1 MKGQKQ
7 TADITRWT
15 AAQEGQFFERKSAWD
30 RSGARL
36 KQRKAAGIARDVAE
50 TLAAMANA
58 DGGELLIGME
68 DDGAL
73 SGVPHAQDKL
83 RLLLGVPRD
92 RNYVNPVLPCRS
104 RELDTPDG
112 KKLLHFEVD
121 WSPDVH
127 LLADS
132 RCLLRVDDA
141 NSPFASDK
149 VAALKAAKAQGLL
162 ERSYPPG
169 ARLDDL
175 NLELVADELG
185 EAWPGLSLEDALRR
199 YGLIAGRNG
208 HSVPTLAALL
218 LFGREPAQ
226 WHPRCGLDFIRW
238 EGTASKTGAELN
250 IAKRFRIEEP
260 LAVLIRKA
268 REAIQPFIRERQQLH
283 DLFFVEKLEYP
294 TFAWQE
300 AIVNAVAH
308 RDYSLQGAPIEVWM
322 YDDRMEIRSP
332 GLPPAPVTIEAL
344 NRRKRVHFS
353 RNPML
358 VRVLADLQYMRD
370 VGEGVPRI
378 FDEMDRAGCYPP
390 RFEMIGGFVFQV
402 TLRNEPIYDRKTLDW
417 LKQFAKVELSGDQKR
432 MLAYAHAH
440 GDRFTSREFQKVIGT
455 DIYGASNA
463 IKDMIRKGVAR
474 STAKG
479 SRVYEVRPILKAR
492 EDMPRDL
499 KLLLGDLQRQG
510 ELRNADLQSK
520 LGFSRYAAWRALKDW
535 TATGWLDAAGSE
547 VGRGRYY
554 VPGPR
559 LLLQSQ
565 TSQNGPKGATLQSGG
580 ATLSQ
585 SPIASETR
593 ETDAMD
599 EQE

>member
-1 MKGQKQ
+1 MNDQQ
-7 TADITRWT
+7 DIARWT
-15 AAQEGQFFERKSAWD
+15 AAEEGQFFERKSAID
-30 RSGARL
+30 RSGARP
-36 KQRKAAGIARDVAE
+36 KQRTAADIARDIAE

-58 DGGELLIGME
+58 DGGDLVIGIE
-68 DDGAL
+68 DDGSI
-73 SGVPHAQDKL
+73 SGVPHADDKL
-83 RLLLGVPRD
+83 RLLLRVPKD
-92 RNYVNPVLPCRS
+92 RNYITPALPCRS
-104 RELDTPDG
+104 REVEAPDG
-112 KKLLHFEVD
+112 KKLLHFDVD
-121 WSPDVH
+121 WSPDIH

-132 RCLLRVDDA
+132 RCLLRVDDT
-141 NSPFASDK
+141 NSPFGSDK

-162 ERSYPPG
+162 ERSFPPG
-169 ARLDDL
+169 ARMDDL
-175 NLELVADELG
+175 DLELAAAEFSKVWTD
-185 EAWPGLSLEDALRR
+185 LSAEDALRR

-218 LFGREPAQ
+218 LFGREPTR

-238 EGTASKTGAELN
+238 EGTASKTGVDLN

-283 DLFFVEKLEYP
+283 DLFFIEKLEYP

-332 GLPPAPVTIEAL
+332 GLPPAPVTVEAL
-344 NRRKRVHFS
+344 NHRRRVHFS

-390 RFEMIGGFVFQV
+390 RFEIVGGFVFEM
-402 TLRNEPIYDRKTLDW
+402 TLRNEPIYDRKTLEW
-417 LKQFAKVELSGDQKR
+417 LKQFTEVELSGDQKR

-455 DIYGASNA
+455 DIYGASSA

-474 STAKG
+474 STGKG
-479 SRVYEVRPILKAR
+479 SRMYEVKEPFKQHPDTPTELAY
-492 EDMPRDL
+492 
-499 KLLLGDLQRQG
+499 LLPVLQRQG
-510 ELRNADLQSK
+510 SVSNTDVRRIGGVARNTAARILSDLVAAEWLVFSK
-520 LGFSRYAAWRALKDW
+520 KKGLGAK
-535 TATGWLDAAGSE
+535 
-547 VGRGRYY
+547 YY
-554 VPGPR
+554 PGAR
-559 LLLQSQ
+559 LLH
-565 TSQNGPKGATLQSGG
+565 
-580 ATLSQ
+580 Q
-585 SPIASETR
+585 SPIAPENR
-593 ETDAMD
+593 ETGAMD
-599 EQE
+599 RETGAMEPEK

>member
-1 MKGQKQ
+1 MRTPDQP
-7 TADITRWT
+7 DIARL
-15 AAQEGQFFERKSAWD
+15 AAAEEGQFFERKSALD
-30 RSGARL
+30 RSGARP
-36 KQRKAAGIARDVAE
+36 KQRKAADIARDIAE

-58 DGGELLIGME
+58 DGGELVIGVE

-92 RNYVNPVLPCRS
+92 RNYVNPVLPCQA
-104 RELDTPDG
+104 REVDGPDG
-112 KKLLHFEVD
+112 KKMLHFEVD

-132 RCLLRVDDA
+132 RCLLRVDDT

-162 ERSYPPG
+162 ERSFPPG

-175 NLELVADELG
+175 NLELVAHELG
-185 EAWPGLSLEDALRR
+185 EVWPGLSPEDALRR

-208 HSVPTLAALL
+208 QSVPTLAALL
-218 LFGREPAQ
+218 LFGREPTR

-332 GLPPAPVTIEAL
+332 GSPPAPVTIEAL

-358 VRVLADLQYMRD
+358 VRVLSDLQYMRD

-390 RFEMIGGFVFQV
+390 RFEMVGGFVFQV
-402 TLRNEPIYDRKTLDW
+402 TLRNEPIYDRKTLEW
-417 LKQFAKVELSGDQKR
+417 LKQFAEVELSGDQKR

-463 IKDMIRKGVAR
+463 IKDMIRKGVSR

-479 SRVYEVRPILKAR
+479 SRVYEVSEPLRVQP
-492 EDMPRDL
+492 DMPEELGLLLPLLQKKGRLTNRDFQGRCRMTKITAARLLRDL
-499 KLLLGDLQRQG
+499 TQTQWLTWSGKRGAG
-510 ELRNADLQSK
+510 AW
-520 LGFSRYAAWRALKDW
+520 YAA
-535 TATGWLDAAGSE
+535 
-547 VGRGRYY
+547 
-554 VPGPR
+554 GPR
-559 LLLQSQ
+559 LLSQSQ
-565 TSQNGPKGATLQSGG
+565 TRRKS
-580 ATLSQ
+580 
-585 SPIASETR
+585 R
-593 ETDAMD
+593 ETDTMGRETDTMD
-599 EQE
+599 EKE

>member
-1 MKGQKQ
+1 MPANEA
-7 TADITRWT
+7 TEIARWS
-15 AAQEGQFFERKSAWD
+15 AAEEGQFFERKSAMD
-30 RSGARL
+30 RSGSRA
-36 KQRKAAGIARDVAE
+36 KQRKAADIARDVAE

-58 DGGELLIGME
+58 DGGELVIGME

-73 SGVPHAQDKL
+73 SGIPHAQDKL
-83 RLLLGVPRD
+83 RLLLGVPKD
-92 RNYVNPVLPCRS
+92 RNYVNPALPCRS
-104 RELDTPDG
+104 REIDAPDG
-112 KKLLHFEVD
+112 NTLLHFEVD

-132 RCLLRVDDA
+132 RCLLRVDDT

-162 ERSYPPG
+162 ERSFPPG

-175 NLELVADELG
+175 NLELVASELG
-185 EAWPGLSLEDALRR
+185 EVWPGLSPEDALRR

-218 LFGREPAQ
+218 LFGREPKR

-260 LAVLIRKA
+260 LAMLIRKA

-358 VRVLADLQYMRD
+358 VRVLSDLQYMRD

-390 RFEMIGGFVFQV
+390 RFEMVGGFVFQV
-402 TLRNEPIYDRKTLDW
+402 TLRNEPIYDRKTLEW
-417 LKQFAKVELSGDQKR
+417 LKQFAEVDLSGDQKR

-463 IKDMIRKGVAR
+463 IKDMIRKGVAVLPVKR
-474 STAKG
+474 GK
-479 SRVYEVRPILKAR
+479 VYEIREPLRAGPEMPKTLVRLL
-492 EDMPRDL
+492 PR
-499 KLLLGDLQRQG
+499 LQKFG
-510 ELRNADLQSK
+510 KLRNQDVCKILRTNRITA
-520 LGFSRYAAWRALKDW
+520 GRALKELV
-535 TATGWLDAAGSE
+535 ASEWLAGS
-547 VGRGRYY
+547 GRRGAGAYYLPGR
-554 VPGPR
+554 R
-559 LLLQSQ
+559 LL
-565 TSQNGPKGATLQSGG
+565 N
-580 ATLSQ
+580 Q

-593 ETDAMD
+593 ETDSMTRETD
-599 EQE
+599 SMKEEE

>member
-1 MKGQKQ
+1 MPANEA
-7 TADITRWT
+7 TEIARWS
-15 AAQEGQFFERKSAWD
+15 AAEEGQFFERKSAMD
-30 RSGARL
+30 RSGSRA
-36 KQRKAAGIARDVAE
+36 KQRKAADIARDVAE

-58 DGGELLIGME
+58 DGGELVIGME

-73 SGVPHAQDKL
+73 SGIPHAQDKL
-83 RLLLGVPRD
+83 RLLLGVPKD
-92 RNYVNPVLPCRS
+92 RNYVNPALPCRS
-104 RELDTPDG
+104 REIDAPDG
-112 KKLLHFEVD
+112 NTLLHFEVD

-132 RCLLRVDDA
+132 RCLLRVDDT

-162 ERSYPPG
+162 ERSFPPG

-175 NLELVADELG
+175 NLELVASELG
-185 EAWPGLSLEDALRR
+185 EVWPGLSPEDALRR

-218 LFGREPAQ
+218 LFGREPKR

-260 LAVLIRKA
+260 LAMLIRKA

-358 VRVLADLQYMRD
+358 VRVLSDLQYMRD

-390 RFEMIGGFVFQV
+390 RFEMVGGFVFQV
-402 TLRNEPIYDRKTLDW
+402 TLRNEPIYDRKTLEW
-417 LKQFAKVELSGDQKR
+417 LKQFAEVDLSGDQKR

-474 STAKG
+474 STGKG
-479 SRVYEVRPILKAR
+479 SRVYEVKELLKAHPDAPS
-492 EDMPRDL
+492 ELADL
-499 KLLLGDLQRQG
+499 LPLLQRQG
-510 ELRNADLQSK
+510 SVSNADVRRIAGVARNTAARILSDLVAAEWLVFSGK
-520 LGFSRYAAWRALKDW
+520 KGLGA
-535 TATGWLDAAGSE
+535 
-547 VGRGRYY
+547 RYY
-554 VPGPR
+554 PGNR
-559 LLLQSQ
+559 LLHH
-565 TSQNGPKGATLQSGG
+565 
-580 ATLSQ
+580 
-585 SPIASETR
+585 SPIARESR
-593 ETDAMD
+593 ETGAMGP
-599 EQE
+599 ETGAMGPEK